1 MGSSTLFSL
10 RLIALLLV
18 ETQSMS
24 SILELSPYDG
34 VVLVVP
40 VAVVAAVAVAVGV
53 VVVAAAAGEWL

>member
-1 MGSSTLFSL
+1 M
-10 RLIALLLV
+10 RLIAHLPL
-18 ETQSMS
+18 ETQPLS

-53 VVVAAAAGEWL
+53 VEVAAAAGEWL